1 MHGARSGSE
10 SMKLGICSMWGPS
23 LQSFRE
29 EVKLASDLGY
39 DLVTIGDSPAGWHEL
54 YVSMTLA
61 ALDAPTAT
69 IAPLVTSPFLRHPLV
84 TANARC
90 SIDDLSGGRVALGLA
105 TGGSTVMAIGRTPAT
120 QNEIRAEFAALKALF
135 AGQEIEWNGSHVKE
149 LSFPKHMSLY
159 YSAFGPRALA
169 LASEQAVGVILF
181 SGRREDRMSVV
192 EGWGVV

>member
-84 TANARC
+84 TANALC

-105 TGGSTVMAIGRTPAT
+105 TGGSTVMAIGRPPARS
-120 QNEIRAEFAALKALF
+120 EESRV
-135 AGQEIEWNGSHVKE
+135 GKE
-149 LSFPKHMSLY
+149 
-159 YSAFGPRALA
+159 
-169 LASEQAVGVILF
+169 GV
-181 SGRREDRMSVV
+181 SPCRSRWST
-192 EGWGVV
+192 

>member
-69 IAPLVTSPFLRHPLV
+69 IAPLVTSPRSDAHTSELQSLIRTSYAVFFLIKK
-84 TANARC
+84 N
-90 SIDDLSGGRVALGLA
+90 
-105 TGGSTVMAIGRTPAT
+105 
-120 QNEIRAEFAALKALF
+120 K
-135 AGQEIEWNGSHVKE
+135 
-149 LSFPKHMSLY
+149 
-159 YSAFGPRALA
+159 
-169 LASEQAVGVILF
+169 
-181 SGRREDRMSVV
+181 
-192 EGWGVV
+192 

>member
-1 MHGARSGSE
+1 MSYWSSDVCSSDLTKAEYRAMHGARSGSE

-69 IAPLVTSPFLRHPLV
+69 IAPLE
-84 TANARC
+84 
-90 SIDDLSGGRVALGLA
+90 
-105 TGGSTVMAIGRTPAT
+105 IGR
-120 QNEIRAEFAALKALF
+120 
-135 AGQEIEWNGSHVKE
+135 
-149 LSFPKHMSLY
+149 
-159 YSAFGPRALA
+159 
-169 LASEQAVGVILF
+169 ASC
-181 SGRREDRMSVV
+181 RERVCQYVSISVV
-192 EGWGVV
+192 AVSLK